1 MASKPSDAT
10 SLFTEP
16 DWTKT
21 HSHRVGLRSRDDR
34 FPGLTHSGDDWRFA
48 LEEEAEE
55 KIRELQE
62 KVEKGELLTVRDFLA
77 KQEDFHLRRPEVHP
91 GGWRYVLHTREGFI
105 KTGQAWLVNQ
115 RKKEKEEKERKQE
128 GDNDGDG
135 GEKQQDQNQYQ
146 SQDQEPQLQAKEEEE
161 EEKTEPSATEKA
173 LLHLLR
179 SEEAHMRSL
188 KPSDGKARSPVKGD
202 FVPSEIDEI
211 DQTTPDNWI
220 PRTDHLIRITGK
232 HPLNAEADLTELFEA
247 GFVTP
252 NWLHYVRSHGAVP
265 HLLWENHKLEVSAG
279 KNVTFFMDDLKD
291 QFESINIPVF
301 AACDGNRRK
310 ELNMLKRS
318 KGFNW
323 GPGAVGCAY
332 WKGVRLREVLKR
344 AGAKELMKEYD
355 GLRLW
360 VNFQGADYLSEGK
373 YETSIPLEYVMNKRN
388 DVLLAY
394 EMNDTPLPP
403 DHGYPLRLVVPGY
416 VGGRWVKWLEK
427 VWVTDR
433 ENDSYYHIWDNRVV
447 PEFVTDKDSE
457 LAKTMYRNPSTACM
471 EQQLNSVIVRPAQGE
486 KIDIQD
492 VQNGKQYQLQG
503 FAYNGGG
510 NEVQKVEVSLN
521 GGSSWLY
528 CARRYPDYSL
538 RYGKKFWTWL
548 HWHVDVNLTQ
558 LLRAES
564 IRVRCWDVNKNTQ
577 PENPTWNLEGMMN
590 NCQYTVKP
598 EITEE
603 KFDKTYLTFRH
614 PCEPGTGEG
623 GWMKPS
629 PQIQAEESQRQASRP
644 GQQFSR
650 NEIEKHSTE
659 DDCWIVINGNVYD
672 ATSVMSWHPGGKA
685 PIMAHAGRVHE
696 DTTGEFESI
705 HDDFAHTKLQECIL
719 GTVTKKT
726 QDFMKQEAK
735 IKAEKRAKSGGQKSD
750 IALKRHK
757 WTQARFTHK
766 KPLSQDTK
774 RYTFELISKN
784 KKLGLKTGQHIQ
796 IGFHFNDQ
804 LVFRS
809 YTPVRPV
816 FDEEEDGTFDLVV
829 KTYYPDPGQP
839 GGTMSN
845 ILDCLTKGEEVEI
858 KGPAG
863 EIVYEGNGTFKIDEK
878 KMAFERITLVLGGSG
893 VTPGYQVIVRILRSG
908 GKDKTQ
914 IRVIDSNKTEDDIL
928 MRNELNDLAD
938 KYPGQIQIT
947 HILSHPSDSWE
958 GEKGLVNEDIIH
970 NYGFAPDERSVA
982 LLCGPPAMIQ
992 KAVLPAL
999 VDWGYDEDKN
1009 LFGF

>member
-1 MASKPSDAT
+1 MPSKPPRPSQPA
-10 SLFTEP
+10 LFTEP

-34 FPGLTHSGDDWRFA
+34 FPGLTHPGDDWRFA

-62 KVEKGELLTVRDFLA
+62 KVDKGELLTVRDFLA

-91 GGWRYVLHTREGFI
+91 RGWRYVLHTSEGYI
-105 KTGQAWLVNQ
+105 KEGQGWLVNQ
-115 RKKEKEEKERKQE
+115 RKKEKEEEEKKKE
-128 GDNDGDG
+128 GDGEEKKQD
-135 GEKQQDQNQYQ
+135 GEKQ
-146 SQDQEPQLQAKEEEE
+146 DQEQEQQQAQNDEEE
-161 EEKTEPSATEKA
+161 EEKPQPSEADKA

-179 SEEAHMRSL
+179 SEEAYMRSL
-188 KPSDGKARSPVKGD
+188 KPSTGKGVSPVKSD

-232 HPLNAEADLTELFEA
+232 HPLNAEANLTELFDA
-247 GFVTP
+247 GFITP

-332 WKGVRLREVLKR
+332 WNGVRLRDVLKS
-344 AGAKELMKEYD
+344 AGVKELMKEYE
-355 GLRLW
+355 GSRLW
-360 VNFQGADYLSEGK
+360 VNFQGGDYLSEGK
-373 YETSIPLEYVMNKRN
+373 YETSIPLEYVMNKRK

-394 EMNDTPLPP
+394 QMNDTPLPP

-427 VWVTDR
+427 IWVTDK
-433 ENDSYYHIWDNRVV
+433 ENDSHYHIWDNRVV
-447 PEFVTDKDSE
+447 PEFVTDRDSE
-457 LAKTMYRNPSTACM
+457 LAKTMYHNPSTACM

-486 KIDIQD
+486 KIDLQD
-492 VQNGKQYQLQG
+492 VKSGKQYRLQG

-510 NEVQKVEVSLN
+510 NEVQKVEVSLD
-521 GGSSWLY
+521 GGTSWLY
-528 CARRYPDYSL
+528 CARRLIGSS
-538 RYGKKFWTWL
+538 
-548 HWHVDVNLTQ
+548 TQ
-558 LLRAES
+558 TTRCDTERS
-564 IRVRCWDVNKNTQ
+564 SGHGCTGMWIIKVRCWDVNKNTQ

-598 EITEE
+598 KLTEDE
-603 KFDKTYLTFRH
+603 KSGKTYITFRH

-629 PQIQAEESQRQASRP
+629 PQMQAEESQRQASTP
-644 GQQFSR
+644 GKQFTR
-650 NEIEKHSTE
+650 EEIEKHSTE
-659 DDCWIVINGNVYD
+659 NDCWIVINGNVYD

-685 PIMAHAGRVHE
+685 PIMAHAGRVHA

-705 HDDFAHTKLQECIL
+705 HDDYAHSKLQECIL

-726 QDFMKQEAK
+726 QDFIKQEAK
-735 IKAEKRAKSGGQKSD
+735 VKAEQRAKPGGQASD

-757 WTQARFTHK
+757 WTQARFTK
-766 KPLSQDTK
+766 KIPLSEDTK
-774 RYTFELISKN
+774 RYTFELMSKN

-816 FDEEEDGTFDLVV
+816 FEEEEDGTFDLVV

-845 ILDCLTKGEEVEI
+845 ILDCLAEGEEVEI

-863 EIVYEGNGTFKIDEK
+863 EIVYEGNGVFKIDEK
-878 KMAFERITLVLGGSG
+878 KMTFERITLVLGGSG
-893 VTPGYQVIVRILRSG
+893 VTPGYQVIVRILQSNG
-908 GKDKTQ
+908 EDKTK
-914 IRVIDSNKTEDDIL
+914 IRVIDSNKAEDDIL
-928 MRNELNDLAD
+928 MRKELKELAD
-938 KYPGQIQIT
+938 QHPDQFQIT

-958 GEKGLVNEDIIH
+958 GEKGRVNEDIIH
-970 NYGFAPDERSVA
+970 KYGFEPDEKSVA

-999 VDWGYDEDKN
+999 VGWGYDEDKN